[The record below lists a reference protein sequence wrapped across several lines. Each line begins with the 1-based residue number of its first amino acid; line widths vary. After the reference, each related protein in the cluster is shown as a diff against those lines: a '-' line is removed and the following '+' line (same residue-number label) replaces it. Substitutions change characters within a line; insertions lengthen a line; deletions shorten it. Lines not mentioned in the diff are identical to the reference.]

1 MKKKAIISVKS
12 ISELDKKD
20 VIEVITPG
28 DFVIE
33 ENIFKAI
40 YDETELSG
48 MKGTTTTINILKDE
62 FILERT
68 GTTNTKMEFE
78 LDKTAISL
86 YNTPYGVM
94 DLQIHT
100 EELDIKIN
108 ENGGDIRA
116 KYAMG
121 FSGQPPIMTEIW
133 VKIKVQE

>member
-1 MKKKAIISVKS
+1 MEKKAIISVKS

-20 VIEVITPG
+20 VIEVVTPG
-28 DFVIE
+28 EFIIE
-33 ENIFKAI
+33 DGIFKAV
-40 YDETELSG
+40 YKETELSG
-48 MKGTTTTINILKDE
+48 MKGTVTTINISEKE
-62 FILERT
+62 FILERM

-100 EELDIKIN
+100 EELDIN
-108 ENGGDIRA
+108 VSEDGGDVRA

-121 FSGQPPIMTEIW
+121 LSGHPPIMTEIW
-133 VKIKVQE
+133 INIKIQE

>member
-12 ISELDKKD
+12 ISDLDKKD
-20 VIEVITPG
+20 TIEVVTPG
-28 DFVIE
+28 EFIIE
-33 ENIFKAI
+33 DDMFKAI
-40 YDETELSG
+40 YKESELSG
-48 MKGTTTTINILKDE
+48 MKGTLATISIFNE
-62 FILERT
+62 NFILERT

-86 YNTPYGVM
+86 YNTPYGIM

-100 EELDIKIN
+100 EEIEIDVNKS
-108 ENGGDIRA
+108 GGDIRA

-133 VKIKVQE
+133 INIKAQ

>member
-12 ISELDKKD
+12 MSDLDKKD
-20 VIEVITPG
+20 TIEVVTPG
-28 DFVIE
+28 EFIIE
-33 ENIFKAI
+33 DNMFKAI
-40 YDETELSG
+40 YKESELSG
-48 MKGTTTTINILKDE
+48 MKGTVATIVVFKDN

-86 YNTPYGVM
+86 YNTPYGIM

-100 EELDIKIN
+100 EELEIDVD
-108 ENGGDIRA
+108 ENGGNIRA

-121 FSGQPPIMTEIW
+121 FSGQSPIMTEIW
-133 VKIKVQE
+133 IDVKV

>member
-12 ISELDKKD
+12 MSDLDKKD
-20 VIEVITPG
+20 TIEVVTPG
-28 DFVIE
+28 EFIIE
-33 ENIFKAI
+33 DNMFKAI
-40 YDETELSG
+40 YKESELSG
-48 MKGTTTTINILKDE
+48 MKGTVATIVVFKDN

-86 YNTPYGVM
+86 YNTPYGIM

-100 EELDIKIN
+100 EELEIDVD
-108 ENGGDIRA
+108 ENGGNIRA

-121 FSGQPPIMTEIW
+121 FSGQSPIMTEIW
-133 VKIKVQE
+133 INVKV

>member
-1 MKKKAIISVKS
+1 MKKKAVISVKS

-20 VIEVITPG
+20 VIEVVTPG
-28 DFVIE
+28 EFIIE
-33 ENIFKAI
+33 EGVFKAI

-48 MKGTTTTINILKDE
+48 MNGTKTIINVFGDN
-62 FILERT
+62 FILERI

-78 LDKTAISL
+78 LDKTAVSL

-100 EELDIKIN
+100 EELDITVD
-108 ENGGDIRA
+108 ENGGNIRA

-133 VKIKVQE
+133 IGIKVQ

>member
-1 MKKKAIISVKS
+1 MKKNAIISVKS

-20 VIEVITPG
+20 IIEVVTPG
-28 DFVIE
+28 EFIAVDGM
-33 ENIFKAI
+33 FKAI
-40 YDETELSG
+40 YKETELSG
-48 MKGTTTTINILKDE
+48 MKGTITTINIFEEE

-100 EELDIKIN
+100 QELDIKVN
-108 ENGGDIRA
+108 EEGGDIRA
-116 KYAMG
+116 KYEMG
-121 FSGQPPIMTEIW
+121 FSGQAPIITQIW
-133 VKIKVQE
+133 INIKVQ

>member
-28 DFVIE
+28 DFIIE
-33 ENIFKAI
+33 DGMFKAI

-48 MKGTTTTINILKDE
+48 MKGTTTTINIFKDN
-62 FILERT
+62 FILERS

-78 LDKTAISL
+78 LDKSAISL

-100 EELDIKIN
+100 EELEIN
-108 ENGGDIRA
+108 VDESGGDIRA

-133 VKIKVQE
+133 IKIKA

>member
-1 MKKKAIISVKS
+1 MKKKAIISVRS

-20 VIEVITPG
+20 IIEVITPG
-28 DFVIE
+28 EFIIE
-33 ENIFKAI
+33 DKMFKAI
-40 YDETELSG
+40 YEETELSG
-48 MKGTTTTINILKDE
+48 MKGTVTTINVFE
-62 FILERT
+62 ENFILERI

-100 EELDIKIN
+100 DELEINVN

-116 KYAMG
+116 KYDMG
-121 FSGQPPIMTEIW
+121 FSGQPPIITEIW
-133 VKIKVQE
+133 INIKVQ

>member
-1 MKKKAIISVKS
+1 MKKNAIISVKS

-20 VIEVITPG
+20 SIEVVTPG
-28 DFVIE
+28 EFIIE
-33 ENIFKAI
+33 DGVFKAI
-40 YDETELSG
+40 YKETELSG
-48 MKGTTTTINILKDE
+48 MKGTLTTINIFE
-62 FILERT
+62 ENFILERT

-100 EELDIKIN
+100 EEIEIKVD

-121 FSGQPPIMTEIW
+121 FSGQPPIITEIW
-133 VKIKVQE
+133 INIKVQ

>member
-1 MKKKAIISVKS
+1 MNKKAIISVKS
-12 ISELDKKD
+12 ISDLDKKD
-20 VIEVITPG
+20 TIEVVTPG
-28 DFVIE
+28 EFIIKDSML
-33 ENIFKAI
+33 KAI
-40 YDETELSG
+40 YKESELSG
-48 MKGTTTTINILKDE
+48 MKGTLATISIYKDN

-100 EELDIKIN
+100 EELEIN
-108 ENGGDIRA
+108 VDENGGDIRA

-121 FSGQPPIMTEIW
+121 FSGQSPIVTEIW
-133 VKIKVQE
+133 INIRVQ

>member
-1 MKKKAIISVKS
+1 MRKKSIISVKS

-28 DFVIE
+28 DFIIE
-33 ENIFKAI
+33 EGMFKAI
-40 YDETELSG
+40 YEETELSG
-48 MKGTTTTINILKDE
+48 MKGTLTTINIFEDN

-68 GTTNTKMEFE
+68 GTTNTKMEYE
-78 LDKTAISL
+78 LDKTAVSL

-100 EELDIKIN
+100 EELEIN
-108 ENGGDIRA
+108 VDENGGNIRA

-133 VKIKVQE
+133 IGIKVQ

>member
-1 MKKKAIISVKS
+1 MEKKAIISVKS
-12 ISELDKKD
+12 ISEIDKKD
-20 VIEVITPG
+20 AIEVVTPG
-28 DFVIE
+28 KFIY
-33 ENIFKAI
+33 ENGIYKAI
-40 YDETELSG
+40 YEETELSG
-48 MKGTTTTINILKDE
+48 MKGTITTINILEDN

-78 LDKTAISL
+78 LEKTAISL

-100 EELDIKIN
+100 VELDININ
-108 ENGGDIRA
+108 EDGGEVRA

-133 VKIKVQE
+133 IDIKI

>member
-1 MKKKAIISVKS
+1 MKKKSIISVKS

-28 DFVIE
+28 DFIIE
-33 ENIFKAI
+33 EGRFKGI
-40 YDETELSG
+40 YEETELSG
-48 MKGTTTTINILKDE
+48 MKGTTTTINIFEDN

-78 LDKTAISL
+78 LDKTAVSL

-100 EELDIKIN
+100 EDLEIN
-108 ENGGDIRA
+108 VDENGGNIRA

-133 VKIKVQE
+133 IGIKVQ